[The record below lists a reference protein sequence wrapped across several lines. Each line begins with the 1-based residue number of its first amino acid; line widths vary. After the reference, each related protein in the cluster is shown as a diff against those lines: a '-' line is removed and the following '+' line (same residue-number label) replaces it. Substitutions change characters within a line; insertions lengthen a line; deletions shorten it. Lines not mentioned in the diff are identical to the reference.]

1 MLKISKVVFNEKST
15 YTELNLDL
23 ESSEIYIDKS
33 SIGKDITEKINY
45 NFLAVGRKNTE
56 AKKIIAELANNGF
69 FLTAHSKG
77 ISLFKN
83 CLFMYVLLDRN
94 KIYH

>member
-56 AKKIIAELANNGF
+56 AKKIIAELEKF
-69 FLTAHSKG
+69 G
-77 ISLFKN
+77 IEKE
-83 CLFMYVLLDRN
+83 
-94 KIYH
+94 KIYAPSFNIINSEYTRNAIKNLLCD